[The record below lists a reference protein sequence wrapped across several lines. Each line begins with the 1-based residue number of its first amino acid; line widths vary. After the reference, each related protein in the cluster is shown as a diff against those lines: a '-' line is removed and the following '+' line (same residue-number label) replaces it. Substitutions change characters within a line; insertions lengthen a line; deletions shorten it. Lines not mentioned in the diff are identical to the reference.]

1 MPSTPIVMKIQ
12 QLTLGFIL
20 LILVACGKK
29 EKSAEA
35 GKPEPD
41 QSIPVKVVSVVS
53 EVVSVPVQVSGIVG
67 ASNEARPAFKTGG
80 IIARILVEEGA
91 YVRKGQLLATLNLTE
106 INAQVQQAAEAVT
119 KSKRDLNRAKNLYAD
134 SVATLEQVQD
144 ATTGLNL
151 AEQSFQI
158 AQYNQSYSEIRSP
171 ISGKVI
177 KKLMNQGEVVGPGT
191 PVFYIL
197 GDGQA
202 DWVVR
207 SGLVD
212 RDWARLKLGN
222 RAEVHLDAYPDRTFA
237 AKVTQLADIG
247 NAQSGTFDA
256 EFAFTSSM
264 PRLAVGL
271 IASLN
276 IFPNEGGAHPIVP
289 IDALVESNGNTAV
302 VFVLQPDN
310 TVKRVE
316 VSIGQIFENK
326 AIISAGLST
335 DSKVV
340 TSGAPYLEDGSKV
353 KVIN

>member
-1 MPSTPIVMKIQ
+1 MHH
-12 QLTLGFIL
+12 
-20 LILVACGKK
+20 LILGLVLLMFTACGKK
-29 EKSAEA
+29 EKTSEETKSA
-35 GKPEPD
+35 PD
-41 QSIPVKVVSVVS
+41 TAIPVRVVSISS
-53 EVVSVPVQVSGIVG
+53 EVVSIPVQVSGVVS

-80 IIARILVEEGA
+80 VIARILVEEGA
-91 YVRKGQLLATLNLTE
+91 HVRKGQLLATLNLTE
-106 INAQVQQAAEAVT
+106 INAQVQQAAEAVA
-119 KSKRDLNRAKNLYAD
+119 KSKRDLTRAKNLYAD

-144 ATTGLNL
+144 ATTGLSL

-171 ISGKVI
+171 ISGKVV

-202 DWVVR
+202 DWVIK

-212 RDWARLKLGN
+212 RDWARLRLGD

-237 AKVTQLADIG
+237 AKVSQLADVG
-247 NAQSGTFDA
+247 NPQSGTFDA
-256 EFAFTSSM
+256 EFAFTGSM

-271 IASLN
+271 IGSLN
-276 IFPNEGGAHPIVP
+276 IYPKEDAAHPIVP
-289 IDALVESNGNTAV
+289 IDALVESNGNSAV
-302 VFVLQPDN
+302 VYVLQTDN
-310 TVKRVE
+310 TVKRTAVR
-316 VSIGQIFENK
+316 VGQIFENK
-326 AIISAGLST
+326 AIISSGLSA

-340 TSGAPYLEDGSKV
+340 TSGAPYLEDGSRV

>member
-1 MPSTPIVMKIQ
+1 MHH
-12 QLTLGFIL
+12 
-20 LILVACGKK
+20 LILGLVLLMFTACGKK
-29 EKSAEA
+29 EKTSEETKSA
-35 GKPEPD
+35 PD
-41 QSIPVKVVSVVS
+41 TAIPVRVVSISS
-53 EVVSVPVQVSGIVG
+53 EVVSIPVQVSGVVS

-91 YVRKGQLLATLNLTE
+91 HVRKGQLLATLNLTE
-106 INAQVQQAAEAVT
+106 IDAQVQQAAEAVA
-119 KSKRDLNRAKNLYAD
+119 KSKRDLTRAKNLYAD

-144 ATTGLNL
+144 ATTGLSL

-171 ISGKVI
+171 ISGKVV

-202 DWVVR
+202 DWVIK

-212 RDWARLKLGN
+212 RDWARLRLGD

-237 AKVTQLADIG
+237 AKVSQLADVG
-247 NAQSGTFDA
+247 NPQSGTFDA
-256 EFAFTSSM
+256 EFAFTGSM

-271 IASLN
+271 IGSLN
-276 IFPNEGGAHPIVP
+276 IYPKEDAAHPIVP
-289 IDALVESNGNTAV
+289 IDALVESNGNAAV
-302 VFVLQPDN
+302 VYVLQADN
-310 TVKRVE
+310 TVKRTAVR
-316 VSIGQIFENK
+316 VGQIFENK
-326 AIISAGLST
+326 AIISSGLSA

-340 TSGAPYLEDGSKV
+340 TSGAPYLEDGSRV

>member
-1 MPSTPIVMKIQ
+1 MHH
-12 QLTLGFIL
+12 
-20 LILVACGKK
+20 LILGLVLLMFTACGKK
-29 EKSAEA
+29 EKTSEETKSA
-35 GKPEPD
+35 PD
-41 QSIPVKVVSVVS
+41 TAIPVRVVSISS
-53 EVVSVPVQVSGIVG
+53 EVVSIPVQVSGVVS

-91 YVRKGQLLATLNLTE
+91 HVRKGQLLATLNLTE
-106 INAQVQQAAEAVT
+106 IDAQVQQAAEAVA
-119 KSKRDLNRAKNLYAD
+119 KSKRDLTRAKNLYAD

-144 ATTGLNL
+144 ATTGLSL

-171 ISGKVI
+171 ISGKVV

-202 DWVVR
+202 DWVIK

-212 RDWARLKLGN
+212 RDWARLRLGD

-237 AKVTQLADIG
+237 AKVSQLADVG
-247 NAQSGTFDA
+247 NPQSGTFDA
-256 EFAFTSSM
+256 EFAFTGSM

-271 IASLN
+271 IGSLN
-276 IFPNEGGAHPIVP
+276 IYPKEDAAHPIVP
-289 IDALVESNGNTAV
+289 IDALVESNGNSAV
-302 VFVLQPDN
+302 VYVLQADN
-310 TVKRVE
+310 TVKRTAVR
-316 VSIGQIFENK
+316 VGQIFENK
-326 AIISAGLST
+326 AIISSGLSA

-340 TSGAPYLEDGSKV
+340 TSGAPYLEDGSRV

>member
-1 MPSTPIVMKIQ
+1 MKMHH
-12 QLTLGFIL
+12 
-20 LILVACGKK
+20 LILGLVLLMFTACGKK
-29 EKSAEA
+29 EKTSEETKSA
-35 GKPEPD
+35 PD
-41 QSIPVKVVSVVS
+41 TAIPVRVVSISS
-53 EVVSVPVQVSGIVG
+53 EVVSIPVQVSGVVS

-80 IIARILVEEGA
+80 VIARILVEEGA
-91 YVRKGQLLATLNLTE
+91 HVRKGQLLATLNLTE
-106 INAQVQQAAEAVT
+106 IDAQVQQAAEAVA
-119 KSKRDLNRAKNLYAD
+119 KSKRDLTRAKNLYAD

-144 ATTGLNL
+144 ATTGLSL

-171 ISGKVI
+171 ISGKVV

-202 DWVVR
+202 DWVIK

-212 RDWARLKLGN
+212 RDWARLRLGD

-237 AKVTQLADIG
+237 AKVSQLADVG
-247 NAQSGTFDA
+247 NPQSGTFDA
-256 EFAFTSSM
+256 EFAFTGSM

-271 IASLN
+271 IGSLN
-276 IFPNEGGAHPIVP
+276 IYPKEDAAHPIVP
-289 IDALVESNGNTAV
+289 IDALVESNGNSAV
-302 VFVLQPDN
+302 VYVLQTDN
-310 TVKRVE
+310 TVKRTAVR
-316 VSIGQIFENK
+316 VGQIFENK
-326 AIISAGLST
+326 AIISSGLSA

-340 TSGAPYLEDGSKV
+340 TSGAPYLEDGSRV

>member
-1 MPSTPIVMKIQ
+1 MHH
-12 QLTLGFIL
+12 
-20 LILVACGKK
+20 LILGLVLLMFTACGKK
-29 EKSAEA
+29 EKTSEETKSA
-35 GKPEPD
+35 PD
-41 QSIPVKVVSVVS
+41 TAIPVRVVSISS
-53 EVVSVPVQVSGIVG
+53 EVVSIPVQVSGVVS

-80 IIARILVEEGA
+80 VIARILVEEGA
-91 YVRKGQLLATLNLTE
+91 HVRKGQLLATLNLTE
-106 INAQVQQAAEAVT
+106 INAQVQQAAEAVA
-119 KSKRDLNRAKNLYAD
+119 KSKRDLTRAKNLYAD

-144 ATTGLNL
+144 ATTGLSL

-171 ISGKVI
+171 ISGKVV

-202 DWVVR
+202 DWVIK

-212 RDWARLKLGN
+212 RDWARLRLGD

-237 AKVTQLADIG
+237 AKVSQLADVG
-247 NAQSGTFDA
+247 NPQSGTFDA
-256 EFAFTSSM
+256 EFAFTGSM

-271 IASLN
+271 IGSLN
-276 IFPNEGGAHPIVP
+276 IYPKEDAAHPIVP
-289 IDALVESNGNTAV
+289 IDALVESNGNSAV
-302 VFVLQPDN
+302 VYVLQADN
-310 TVKRVE
+310 TVKRTAVR
-316 VSIGQIFENK
+316 VGQIFENK
-326 AIISAGLST
+326 AIISSGLST